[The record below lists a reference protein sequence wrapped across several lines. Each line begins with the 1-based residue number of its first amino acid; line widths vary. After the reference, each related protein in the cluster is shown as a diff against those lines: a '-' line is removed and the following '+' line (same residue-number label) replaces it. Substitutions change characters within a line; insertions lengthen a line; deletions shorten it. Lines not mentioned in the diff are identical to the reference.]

1 MLVDIA
7 TIIGFIAA
15 FGLIVAGILQGGSLM
30 TFVDPPSLLIV
41 VGGTIG
47 ATLIN
52 YSLPQVLGLIG
63 IIKNAFFS
71 QSNSPQDWIETLVEF
86 AGKSRRDG
94 ILSLES
100 SMGDVK
106 DDFLKKGIQLAIDG
120 LEPQIIRNIL
130 ETEIDHVEERHNMG
144 SDICMTMSAFAPA
157 LGLIGTLIGLVLM
170 LQNMDDPS
178 SIGPAMAVALL
189 TTFYGAILANIV
201 FTPLAGK
208 LKIKSQS
215 EILTKELLLEGVL
228 SITAGDN
235 PRVLEQKLHAF
246 LAPKLRKSA
255 FE

>member
-1 MLVDIA
+1 M
-7 TIIGFIAA
+7 IGFVMA
-15 FGLIVAGILQGGSLM
+15 FGLVIAGILQSGSLT
-30 TFVDPPSLLIV
+30 TFIDPPSVLIV

-47 ATLIN
+47 ATLVN
-52 YSLPQVLGLIG
+52 YSLSQVLGVIG
-63 IIKNAFFS
+63 VLKNAFFS
-71 QSNSPQDWIETLVEF
+71 QSYSPDKWIEVLVEF

-94 ILSLES
+94 ILALES
-100 SMGDVK
+100 SLNDVE
-106 DDFLKKGIQLAIDG
+106 DEFLKKGIQLAIDG
-120 LEPQIIRNIL
+120 LEPQVIRNIL
-130 ETEIDHVEERHNMG
+130 ETEIDHIEERHNNG
-144 SDICMTMSAFAPA
+144 SNIFMTMSAFAPA

-189 TTFYGAILANIV
+189 TTFYGAIMANLI

-208 LKIKSQS
+208 LKGKSKD
-215 EILTKELLLEGVL
+215 EVLTKELLLEGIL

-246 LAPKLRKSA
+246 LAPKLRKSN

>member
-1 MLVDIA
+1 
-7 TIIGFIAA
+7 
-15 FGLIVAGILQGGSLM
+15 
-30 TFVDPPSLLIV
+30 
-41 VGGTIG
+41 
-47 ATLIN
+47 
-52 YSLPQVLGLIG
+52 
-63 IIKNAFFS
+63 
-71 QSNSPQDWIETLVEF
+71 
-86 AGKSRRDG
+86 
-94 ILSLES
+94 
-100 SMGDVK
+100 
-106 DDFLKKGIQLAIDG
+106 
-120 LEPQIIRNIL
+120 
-130 ETEIDHVEERHNMG
+130 
-144 SDICMTMSAFAPA
+144 MSAFAPA

-208 LKIKSQS
+208 LKIKSKS